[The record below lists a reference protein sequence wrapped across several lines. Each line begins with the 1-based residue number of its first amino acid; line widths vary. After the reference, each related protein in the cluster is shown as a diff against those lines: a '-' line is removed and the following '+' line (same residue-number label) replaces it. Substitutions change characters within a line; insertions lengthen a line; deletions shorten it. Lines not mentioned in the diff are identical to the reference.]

1 VNVDDCGHETVFLH
15 RFGIG
20 AATYRRGCRKAIGRS
35 DPWNRVAGAIVLVT
49 SRFGVGKGCAM
60 TDVSQANDG
69 ETRQSGTSDS
79 GGETTADKF
88 KSQFASFKSQA
99 SDKARDYAG
108 QGVTRATG
116 ALDEAA
122 KFLEDTARS
131 VEEKMGPQYGRYG
144 FSAAE
149 SVSGFADQLRGK
161 DLEELTEDMRSF
173 VRKSPAIAIGAAVGL
188 GFVLAR
194 LVKAGAGYEANEGS
208 QGGKPASSATGGDTA
223 PASPTTPA

>member
-20 AATYRRGCRKAIGRS
+20 AAPYRRECRKAIGGQGK
-35 DPWNRVAGAIVLVT
+35 WNRVAGAIVLVT
-49 SRFGVGKGCAM
+49 SRFGVGKECAM

-69 ETRQSGTSDS
+69 ETRKGSANTGGTDDA

-99 SDKARDYAG
+99 TDKARGYAG
-108 QGVTRATG
+108 EGVTRATG

-131 VEEKMGPQYGRYG
+131 VEEKLGPQYGRYG

-161 DLEELTEDMRSF
+161 DVDALVEDMRNF
-173 VRKSPAIAIGAAVGL
+173 VRKSPAVAIGAAVGL

-194 LVKAGAGYEANEGS
+194 LAKAGAGYETANSGS
-208 QGGKPASSATGGDTA
+208 KTSNDNGSAPGGPAA
-223 PASPTTPA
+223 

>member
-1 VNVDDCGHETVFLH
+1 
-15 RFGIG
+15 
-20 AATYRRGCRKAIGRS
+20 
-35 DPWNRVAGAIVLVT
+35 
-49 SRFGVGKGCAM
+49 M

-69 ETRQSGTSDS
+69 ETRQSGTGDS
-79 GGETTADKF
+79 GGETTAEKF

-108 QGVTRATG
+108 QGVTRATD

-122 KFLEDTARS
+122 RFLEDTARS
-131 VEEKMGPQYGRYG
+131 VEEKIGPQYGRYG

-161 DLEELTEDMRSF
+161 DVDELIEDVRSF
-173 VRKSPAIAIGAAVGL
+173 VRKSPAVAIGAAVGL

-194 LVKAGAGYEANEGS
+194 LAKAGAGYEAATSGGSEAKGGRSAAPEGPVGAPATSQAANE
-208 QGGKPASSATGGDTA
+208 DTA
-223 PASPTTPA
+223 VNPTFPA